1 MKESIKD
8 VKNELGDVKQ
18 SINVL
23 TELVREIKKNE
34 KEWVKLGGN
43 NFLIN
48 NI

>member
-23 TELVREIKKNE
+23 TFFDRVGSWDQ
-34 KEWVKLGGN
+34 KEWEGMS
-43 NFLIN
+43 
-48 NI
+48 